1 MKPHEYD
8 LGGVTLVKFVHML
21 RAVAASG
28 NNDWKPEKSKNPRS
42 PHTVYRL
49 TGEIAGI
56 KLYLVEEFDKLS
68 LRGDGWMVTLT
79 CDVHRYKVDSYMLP
93 AAAGTKHS
101 ENSKS
106 LTYPASIKDVEI
118 KSANAFRHD
127 MTILLMFEHL
137 WES

>member
-1 MKPHEYD
+1 MIPHDYD
-8 LGGVTLVKFVHML
+8 LGGITLVKFVHML

-28 NNDWKPEKSKNPRS
+28 KNNWKPEKPVMHT
-42 PHTVYRL
+42 PHRL
-49 TGEIAGI
+49 VGEIANI
-56 KLYLVEEFDKLS
+56 RLHLVEDINKLS

-79 CDVHRYKVDSYMLP
+79 CDVGRYKADSYMLP

-106 LTYPASIKDVEI
+106 LTYPGTITNVEI

-127 MTILLMFEHL
+127 MTILLLFEHL